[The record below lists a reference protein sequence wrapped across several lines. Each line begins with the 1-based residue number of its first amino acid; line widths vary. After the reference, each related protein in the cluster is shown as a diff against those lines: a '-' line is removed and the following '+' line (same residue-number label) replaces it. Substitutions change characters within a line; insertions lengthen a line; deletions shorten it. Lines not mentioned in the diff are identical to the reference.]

1 MTSADEDEHLVVKRF
16 HKAPEASVQSQ
27 TPKKRNPIPNL
38 TTSLV
43 EKTPSPSKRYKKV
56 KRSPNERTLQ
66 PNATKK
72 QNKRKPSKRSEM
84 LKNTLLDVQAREDKD
99 GNSVSGSSNSS
110 DDAHLSDLSCV
121 SQGCDHPDADR
132 NVYLNS
138 LSSQGGFPTPMHRR
152 RHSDDGKIPLAGLS
166 AE

>member
-84 LKNTLLDVQAREDKD
+84 LNHTLLDVQAR
-99 GNSVSGSSNSS
+99 GG
-110 DDAHLSDLSCV
+110 
-121 SQGCDHPDADR
+121 QGWEF
-132 NVYLNS
+132 
-138 LSSQGGFPTPMHRR
+138 GFR
-152 RHSDDGKIPLAGLS
+152 KQQQQ
-166 AE
+166 